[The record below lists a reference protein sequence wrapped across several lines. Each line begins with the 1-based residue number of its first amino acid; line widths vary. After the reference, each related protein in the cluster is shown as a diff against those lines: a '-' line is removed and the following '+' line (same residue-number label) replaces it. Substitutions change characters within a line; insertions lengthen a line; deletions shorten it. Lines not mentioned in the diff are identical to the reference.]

1 MRKNKRSKR
10 HRYISE
16 GTLKSLQKLSYNKLK
31 NLSSEE
37 LQKYKRRVGIIEQE
51 QAPEPYTDE
60 DLIRMLRKYISG
72 KKGINKTK
80 QLTWRARQHEMIKR
94 RLLSKNQKGGKKSKE
109 WSPKPGWKL
118 SPKMLKCL
126 REPWSGSVPKKN
138 TKNKMYDCPMFED
151 RSKSFV
157 LNGPNKAPKIERD
170 HYLLCYKGMYKDCE
184 RKSKK
189 GGCASSRGGG
199 KKTLLTRLQI
209 KNMQRLKKC
218 EKTARNK
225 NQKKKCLDE
234 FNKTWEDYSTYL
246 NKNSIRKGRNYADR
260 KQYTP
265 KQQREIMKQ
274 FFGKNQ
280 KGGKKTFKSEK
291 KQENVDYWKC
301 IKQKENTRPCNK
313 KRSKT
318 LKRLEKKYPKEWS
331 QYQKDFMTNPKLRY

>member
-1 MRKNKRSKR
+1 MRRQRSKR

-16 GTLKSLQKLSYNKLK
+16 GTLKSLQKLSYHDLK

-60 DLIRMLRKYISG
+60 DLIRMLRKYTSD

-80 QLTWRARQHEMIKR
+80 QLTWRARQIKSADEKIKR

-118 SPKMLKCL
+118 SPQMLKCL
-126 REPWSGSVPKKN
+126 SEPWSGSVPKNSVPKKN

-199 KKTLLTRLQI
+199 KKT
-209 KNMQRLKKC
+209 
-218 EKTARNK
+218 
-225 NQKKKCLDE
+225 
-234 FNKTWEDYSTYL
+234 
-246 NKNSIRKGRNYADR
+246 
-260 KQYTP
+260 
-265 KQQREIMKQ
+265 
-274 FFGKNQ
+274 
-280 KGGKKTFKSEK
+280 FKSEK
-291 KQENVDYWKC
+291 KQENVDYYKC

-318 LKRLEKKYPKEWS
+318 LKRLEKRYPKEWS
-331 QYQKDFMTNPKLRY
+331 QYQKDFMTKPKLRY